1 MEKKAIL
8 SIQDLNIKFN
18 LRGQLLHAIR
28 GVSLDLLDGECL
40 AIVGESG
47 SGKSVLVKSCMG
59 LLDKNGFS
67 HTVTQL
73 CARWSLP
80 RSEVRTTRFFISNKK
95 KSVGPS
101 MPMEG
106 PTRSRFVTVQQTSSP
121 TRFASS

>member
-59 LLDKNGFS
+59 LLDKNGFIDS
-67 HTVTQL
+67 GSIVYNGMELT
-73 CARWSLP
+73 A
-80 RSEVRTTRFFISNKK
+80 NKK
-95 KSVGPS
+95 EKEWEKIRGGQIAMV
-101 MPMEG
+101 
-106 PTRSRFVTVQQTSSP
+106 R
-121 TRFASS
+121 